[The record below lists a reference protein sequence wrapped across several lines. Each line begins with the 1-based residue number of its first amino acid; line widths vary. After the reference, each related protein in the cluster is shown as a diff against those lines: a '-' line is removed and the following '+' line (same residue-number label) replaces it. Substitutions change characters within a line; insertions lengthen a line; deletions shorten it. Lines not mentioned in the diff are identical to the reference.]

1 MLIATE
7 DGIPNFDKIA
17 SACSFVSGSI
27 LAYTFDVFKLVQK
40 SRTNI

>member
-27 LAYTFDVFKLVQK
+27 LAYTFDVFDIK
-40 SRTNI
+40 